1 MDKPNKK
8 KQLNKYVYFS
18 SMTFQMGIVIAAGT
32 IFGQWLDTKYINDYS
47 LFTIIFSLLAVFASL
62 YLVIK
67 RVVSISKSKEQ

>member
-18 SMTFQMGIVIAAGT
+18 SMAFQMGIVIAAGT

-47 LFTIIFSLLAVFASL
+47 LFTIMFSLLAVFTSL

-67 RVVSISKSKEQ
+67 KVVSISKSKEQ

>member
-1 MDKPNKK
+1 MTNPDKK

-18 SMTFQMGIVIAAGT
+18 SMAFQMGIVIAAGT
-32 IFGQWLDTKYINDYS
+32 IFGQWLDTKYLNDYS

-67 RVVSISKSKEQ
+67 KVVSIGKNGEQ